1 MNTEE
6 LTTQD
11 SDVTF
16 DEFREEWLQ
25 EFTTQPLSP
34 LAKGRRFAFKIVTQW
49 LDVNED
55 DEDLVICDGSGDGG
69 IDIAYLRRSEVDADT
84 GDNGQDGQS
93 VSGDVWYLFQ
103 SKYGTAFQGQETIV
117 SEGRKVIA
125 TLTGE
130 NIQVSDATRQL
141 VAKLKT
147 FGQQASERDRMVL
160 VFATDAAMSESD
172 RQALDDL
179 RILGKD
185 RIGAL
190 FDVEDVSLNTIWEIR
205 PTSSQ
210 PVITLSINGNFVDP
224 SSGLRVG
231 IVSLTDLY
239 GFLKAYRMKT
249 GNLDQLYEKNVRQFL
264 GGRRKINRGIA
275 QTLQSSPEIFGL
287 YNNGI
292 TIVVSDFSTDA
303 TGMACL
309 LSDPYVVNGCQTTK
323 TIWEVLNQRLE
334 AGGTGQSSVTNDW
347 RVRAQRGVVVTKI
360 VKGDSASI
368 NNITRYTNSQTAV
381 REQDFLALRSDFG
394 EWAREMAARYDVFL
408 EIQRG
413 GWDSQRA
420 YQKSHPNSMQFTE
433 SANAFDLIKVY
444 GAGWLREPGHAFG
457 RSAPFLPGGS
467 VFRRITE
474 VEPIDAD
481 DLYVAYQLQKLA
493 GQYNFGRGQTVPT
506 SRRQTRY
513 LYYFLAVDLLRDV
526 LIRGNHQN
534 SARSLTEA
542 FHTLLREENRDALQL
557 LLNAAIEIVDEYL
570 SRESEDSAFDERDF
584 EGDLN
589 AWFKSEAL
597 GKGTDRTYRLNSL
610 LAAHKIGFSRGFRGE
625 PSPRSLIDQA
635 ITNASN

>member
-1 MNTEE
+1 MS
-6 LTTQD
+6 QVFGD
-11 SDVTF
+11 SK
-16 DEFREEWLQ
+16 RL
-25 EFTTQPLSP
+25 
-34 LAKGRRFAFKIVTQW
+34 
-49 LDVNED
+49 VND
-55 DEDLVICDGSGDGG
+55 YMAASHAIG
-69 IDIAYLRRSEVDADT
+69 I
-84 GDNGQDGQS
+84 
-93 VSGDVWYLFQ
+93 
-103 SKYGTAFQGQETIV
+103 
-117 SEGRKVIA
+117 
-125 TLTGE
+125 
-130 NIQVSDATRQL
+130 
-141 VAKLKT
+141 
-147 FGQQASERDRMVL
+147 
-160 VFATDAAMSESD
+160 
-172 RQALDDL
+172 

>member
-1 MNTEE
+1 M
-6 LTTQD
+6 
-11 SDVTF
+11 
-16 DEFREEWLQ
+16 
-25 EFTTQPLSP
+25 
-34 LAKGRRFAFKIVTQW
+34 
-49 LDVNED
+49 
-55 DEDLVICDGSGDGG
+55 ICDGSGDGG
-69 IDIAYLRRSEVDADT
+69 IDIAYLRGSEVDADT

-368 NNITRYTNSQTAV
+368 NNITRYTNSRTAV